1 MEKSTKA
8 EVIAALVTDKF
19 SGFKDG
25 DEQILEA
32 CSDARLEEF
41 RASSEANKA
50 QASALT
56 RLEGDNRNT
65 TARLR
70 VAEEKLKASEQELD
84 EDEFLR
90 RAPASIKSLV
100 ENHKAAEAEEKA
112 SLVGLLKDCG
122 GETEEVLNKKSIT
135 ELRTLAKYARVDV
148 PTFAGRGLPPE
159 RHNND
164 EKKNYAPPKPY
175 SLAMKA
181 ASEKA
186 RVN

>member
-1 MEKSTKA
+1 MEKGTKA

-50 QASALT
+50 QATALN
-56 RLEGDNRNT
+56 RLEGENRNT

-70 VAEEKLKASEQELD
+70 VAEDKLKASEQELD

-100 ENHKAAEAEEKA
+100 ENHKAAEAEEK
-112 SLVGLLKDCG
+112 STLVGLLKDCG
-122 GETEEVLNKKSIT
+122 GESEEVLNKKTIV

-148 PTFAGRGLPPE
+148 PNFSGRGLPVE
-159 RHNND
+159 RTAE
-164 EKKNYAPPKPY
+164 EKKSYAPPKPY
-175 SLAMKA
+175 TQALKA
-181 ASEKA
+181 AAAPK
-186 RVN
+186 VN